1 MAYSIEIFEQVIKT
15 FPNKKYN
22 FKTLINFARLA
33 QGPDKKCLKQLLI
46 NFGFK
51 KFLLKLK
58 HLLN

>member
-15 FPNKKYN
+15 FPNKKY
-22 FKTLINFARLA
+22 IARLS